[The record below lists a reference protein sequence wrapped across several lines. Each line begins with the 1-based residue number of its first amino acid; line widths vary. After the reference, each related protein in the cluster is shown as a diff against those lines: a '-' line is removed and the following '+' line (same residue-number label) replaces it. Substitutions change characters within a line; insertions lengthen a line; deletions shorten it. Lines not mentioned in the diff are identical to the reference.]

1 MTKKEIIISPLDIPL
16 NVLLADDD
24 EDETFLF
31 EKVLKKMPFNL
42 NFYSV
47 INGDALINYLLKIEK
62 LPDVLFLDYNMPGK
76 NGGEALTEIKENP
89 LLKELPVIIYSTYF
103 HEDMADVLYEKG
115 AHFYFCKTDLLKMEK
130 ILHQI
135 FSSMVLKS
143 IERPSRKLFVLTPL
157 EA

>member
-47 INGDALINYLLKIEK
+47 INGDALINYLLKIE
-62 LPDVLFLDYNMPGK
+62 N
-76 NGGEALTEIKENP
+76 NG
-89 LLKELPVIIYSTYF
+89 VIDLSKIY
-103 HEDMADVLYEKG
+103 
-115 AHFYFCKTDLLKMEK
+115 
-130 ILHQI
+130 
-135 FSSMVLKS
+135 
-143 IERPSRKLFVLTPL
+143 RR
-157 EA
+157 